1 LRPTPRGAA
10 RRLHVGATRR
20 LGKRYAEE
28 CIESGARDAPL
39 VVATLAY
46 GKQRD

>member
-1 LRPTPRGAA
+1 MRPAPRGAA
-10 RRLHVGATRR
+10 RCLNAGAAGRF
-20 LGKRYAEE
+20 GKRYAEE
-28 CIESGARDAPL
+28 CIQSGARDAPL